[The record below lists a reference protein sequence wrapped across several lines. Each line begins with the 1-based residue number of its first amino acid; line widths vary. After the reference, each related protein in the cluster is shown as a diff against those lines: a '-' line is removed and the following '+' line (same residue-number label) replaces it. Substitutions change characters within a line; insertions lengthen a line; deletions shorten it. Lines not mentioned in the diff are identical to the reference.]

1 MIVCKKCGSV
11 DNYRTELKSNQMCAY
26 CNDCGTYI
34 KNIPYSQPKLHF
46 GKYAGIYISDI
57 TDLQYLNWAVNNL
70 TKMNQR
76 THDAIVKRITELS

>member
-1 MIVCKKCGSV
+1 
-11 DNYRTELKSNQMCAY
+11 MCAY

-70 TKMNQR
+70 TNINQR

>member
-57 TDLQYLNWAVNNL
+57 TDLQYLNWVVNNL
-70 TKMNQR
+70 TKINQR
-76 THDAIVKRITELS
+76 TLDAIVKRITELS